1 MIIIDHTTL
10 IDRAGRINANNCFAL
25 DECDDA
31 VNAVEAID
39 NDDIVVS
46 AVPPIGTISARIN
59 PKVGW
64 AKQVRPTIDAGS
76 IYSTIASLAACR
88 GVDSTCFA
96 PTTDDRNDSVD
107 ARNANDAGK
116 HND

>member
-1 MIIIDHTTL
+1 M
-10 IDRAGRINANNCFAL
+10 DRAGRIDAGNCFAL
-25 DECDDA
+25 DEYDDA
-31 VNAVEAID
+31 IDAVEAID
-39 NDDIVVS
+39 NDDRAIKAS
-46 AVPPIGTISARIN
+46 AN
-59 PKVGW
+59 PNVGW

-96 PTTDDRNDSVD
+96 PTTNDRNDSVD

>member
-1 MIIIDHTTL
+1 MMSSMPLRPSITTTSL
-10 IDRAGRINANNCFAL
+10 CRRSG
-25 DECDDA
+25 
-31 VNAVEAID
+31 
-39 NDDIVVS
+39 
-46 AVPPIGTISARIN
+46 IN
-59 PKVGW
+59 PNVGR